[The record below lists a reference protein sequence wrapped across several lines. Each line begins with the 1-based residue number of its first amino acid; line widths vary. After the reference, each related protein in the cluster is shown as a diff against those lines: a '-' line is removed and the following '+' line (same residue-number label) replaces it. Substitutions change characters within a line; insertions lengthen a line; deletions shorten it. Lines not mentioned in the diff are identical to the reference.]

1 MWTLLF
7 AFAISG
13 VNPHCDN
20 ALVAL
25 PFDLQLGEQTITLR
39 KPLVNRLPGARL
51 ILYTRDSVDN
61 VDHARSPEAFQ
72 EAFPLGSIAAT
83 VHTADTS
90 KKNSL
95 RLVHTG
101 YSYYKGAKGLV
112 LTVEDEQAS
121 SGFFTNVEVNSMVK
135 MSKVKAVWIDRGG
148 RNIRDLA
155 PTL

>member
-20 ALVAL
+20 ALVAA
-25 PFDLQLGEQTITLR
+25 PFDLQLGEQSITLR
-39 KPLVNRLPGARL
+39 KPLINRLPGARL
-51 ILYTRDSVDN
+51 ILYTRESVDN
-61 VDHARSPEAFQ
+61 VSLARSPEAFQ
-72 EAFPLGSIAAT
+72 EAFPLGAIEAT
-83 VHTADTS
+83 VQTAE
-90 KKNSL
+90 KNSL

-112 LTVEDEQAS
+112 LTVEDEQANS
-121 SGFFTNVEVNSMVK
+121 ALFTNVEVNSTVK
-135 MSKVKAVWIDRGG
+135 MNNVKAVWIDRGG
-148 RNIRDLA
+148 RDIRDLA